1 MKPMKQEKSFRR
13 VSAAEAETLLKS
25 ASISVLD
32 TRDPVAFAQARI
44 EGAALL
50 GSANLDAIIRGAP
63 KEQAVL
69 IYCYR
74 GNASQVYAQTFVDFG
89 FREVYDLIG
98 GFDAWRAHLSS
109 SATATSNAHQPSAAL
124 RAWLAEHGFP
134 TDDPAATIQNHTT
147 PLMHAARLGARAV
160 AVELIER
167 GAALDAT
174 NNDGNNALWLAC
186 FGGDPELVDLLIASG
201 IDMNRQ
207 NDNGATCL
215 MYAASA
221 GKTEVVARLLAAG
234 ADVRMKSLDDFSALD
249 MAANLEC
256 LMLLR
261 RAEKNAWEREDAFAD
276 VGC

>member
-1 MKPMKQEKSFRR
+1 MKPMKQEKPFRR
-13 VSAAEAETLLKS
+13 VSAAEAQALLKS
-25 ASISVLD
+25 EKISVLD
-32 TRDPVAFAQARI
+32 TRDPASFARERI

-50 GSANLDAIIRGAP
+50 GSANLDAVIRAAP
-63 KEQAVL
+63 KAQPVL
-69 IYCYR
+69 IYCSR

-109 SATATSNAHQPSAAL
+109 AITAASNTHQPSATL
-124 RAWLAEHGFP
+124 HAWLAEHGFP
-134 TDDPAATIQNHTT
+134 TDDLVATIGNRTT
-147 PLMHAARLGARAV
+147 PLMHAARLGAHAI
-160 AVELIER
+160 AAELVEC

-174 NNDGNNALWLAC
+174 NHDGNNALWLTC
-186 FGGDPELVDLLIASG
+186 FSGNLELIDLLIARG
-201 IDMNRQ
+201 IDLNRQ

-234 ADVRMKSLDDFSALD
+234 ADVRLKSLDDFSALD

-261 RAEKNAWEREDAFAD
+261 RTEKQTREREDAFSD

>member
-1 MKPMKQEKSFRR
+1 MKPMKQEKPFRR
-13 VSAAEAETLLKS
+13 VTATEAEVLLKS
-25 ASISVLD
+25 GKVSVLD
-32 TRDPVAFAQARI
+32 TRDPASFARERI
-44 EGAALL
+44 AGAALL
-50 GSANLDAIIRGAP
+50 DSANLDTVIRAAP
-63 KEQAVL
+63 KAQPLL

-98 GFDAWRAHLSS
+98 GFDAWRAHRSS
-109 SATATSNAHQPSAAL
+109 TATAALNTYQPSAAL
-124 RAWLAEHGFP
+124 RAWLTQHGFP
-134 TDDPAATIQNHTT
+134 TDDPAATIHNRTT
-147 PLMHAARLGARAV
+147 PLMHAARLGARAI
-160 AVELIER
+160 AADLVEC

-174 NNDGNNALWLAC
+174 NHDGNNALWLAC
-186 FGGDPELVDLLIASG
+186 FSGNLELIDLLIARG
-201 IDMNRQ
+201 IDMNQQ

-215 MYAASA
+215 MYAAST

-234 ADVRMKSLDDFSALD
+234 ADVRLKSLDDFSALD

-261 RAEKNAWEREDAFAD
+261 RVERQTLEREDVFAD

>member
-1 MKPMKQEKSFRR
+1 MKPMKQDKSFRR
-13 VSAAEAETLLKS
+13 VSASEAEALLKS
-25 ASISVLD
+25 GKVSVLD
-32 TRDPVAFAQARI
+32 TRDPAAFARERI

-50 GSANLDAIIRGAP
+50 GSANLDAVIRGAP
-63 KEQAVL
+63 KGQPVL

-98 GFDAWRAHLSS
+98 GFDAWRTHLTAA
-109 SATATSNAHQPSAAL
+109 ATAASNAYQPSAAL
-124 RAWLAEHGFP
+124 RAWLVEHGFP
-134 TDDPAATIQNHTT
+134 TDDPAAAIENRTT
-147 PLMHAARLGARAV
+147 PLMHAARLGARAI
-160 AVELIER
+160 AAELIER
-167 GAALDAT
+167 GAALDAA

-186 FGGDPELVDLLIASG
+186 FSGDPELVDLLIASG

-234 ADVRMKSLDDFSALD
+234 ANVRMKSLDDFSALD

-261 RAEKNAWEREDAFAD
+261 RAEKQALEREASFAD

>member
-13 VSAAEAETLLKS
+13 VSAAEAQALLKS
-25 ASISVLD
+25 EKISVLD
-32 TRDPVAFAQARI
+32 TRDPASFARERI

-50 GSANLDAIIRGAP
+50 GSADLDAVIRAAP
-63 KEQAVL
+63 KAQPLL

-98 GFDAWRAHLSS
+98 GFDAWRAHRS
-109 SATATSNAHQPSAAL
+109 SATTVASNAYQPSAAL

-134 TDDPAATIQNHTT
+134 TDDPAATIHNRTT
-147 PLMHAARLGARAV
+147 PLMHAARLGARAI
-160 AVELIER
+160 AAELVEC

-174 NNDGNNALWLAC
+174 NHDGNNALWLAC
-186 FGGDPELVDLLIASG
+186 FSGNLELIDLLIARG
-201 IDMNRQ
+201 IDLNRQ

-234 ADVRMKSLDDFSALD
+234 ADIRLKSLDDFNALD

-261 RAEKNAWEREDAFAD
+261 RVEKQTVEREAAFAD